1 MGGGPDKETLVFIFM
16 FDEPKH
22 ITDDIR
28 RKFPHIEVIYHQ
40 LGKAEKGKTMGGI
53 SYAFDTIPEGNSPP
67 TKSLYQ
73 RRLFNAGRSP
83 GTN

>member
-28 RKFPHIEVIYHQ
+28 RRLPHIEVIYHQ
-40 LGKAEKGKTMGGI
+40 LGKPEKGKVMGGI
-53 SYAFDTIPEGNSPP
+53 SYSYDTIPEGNSQPVDSP
-67 TKSLYQ
+67 CPRTLYD
-73 RRLFNAGRSP
+73 ACE
-83 GTN
+83 